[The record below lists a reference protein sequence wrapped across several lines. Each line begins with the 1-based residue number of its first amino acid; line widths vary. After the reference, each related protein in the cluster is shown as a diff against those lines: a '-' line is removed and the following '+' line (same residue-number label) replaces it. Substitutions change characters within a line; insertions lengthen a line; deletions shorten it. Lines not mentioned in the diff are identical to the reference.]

1 MSDINND
8 CLGDKLVVKKVVKG
22 KLVFVS
28 FSKNE
33 SVGLKDSMR
42 DILTDSFEKRY
53 MKSVKQSSES

>member
-53 MKSVKQSSES
+53 MESVKQSSEC